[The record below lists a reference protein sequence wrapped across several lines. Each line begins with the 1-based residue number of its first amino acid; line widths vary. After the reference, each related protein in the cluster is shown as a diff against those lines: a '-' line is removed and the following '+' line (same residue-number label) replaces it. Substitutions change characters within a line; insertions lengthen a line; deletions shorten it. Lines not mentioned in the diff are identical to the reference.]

1 MASITPTT
9 NTHHTVIIHEVA
21 EAEEIAY
28 TVAKFASGFVG
39 AYISNTDYN
48 DDGEIINTLE
58 LYFGTEKDVMLFN
71 LRDR

>member
-1 MASITPTT
+1 MASVTP
-9 NTHHTVIIHEVA
+9 NTYPKVIIYEVT

>member
-1 MASITPTT
+1 MALITP
-9 NTHHTVIIHEVA
+9 NTYPNVIIYEVA

-48 DDGEIINTLE
+48 DDGELVNTLE
-58 LYFGTEKDVMLFN
+58 LYFETEKDVMLFN